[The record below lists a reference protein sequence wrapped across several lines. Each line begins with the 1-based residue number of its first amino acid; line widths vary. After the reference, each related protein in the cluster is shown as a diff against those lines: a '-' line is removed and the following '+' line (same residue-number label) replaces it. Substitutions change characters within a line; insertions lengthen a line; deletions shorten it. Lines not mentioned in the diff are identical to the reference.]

1 MIHLEEVKNNGEI
14 QEFIKKA
21 DKYLEVIG
29 YTEHGS
35 RHSNIV
41 AGAAKAIMLRLG
53 YSEEEAELA
62 AIAGYLHD
70 IGNVVNR
77 DKHPQTGAIIAYTI
91 LHKSMPP
98 EDLTRVIAA
107 IGNHEEPFSPTDIIG
122 AAMVIADKA
131 DVHRSR
137 VKNRDK
143 RTFDIHDR
151 VNYAVEKSYV
161 YVSSKSKIIRLDI
174 MIDTKIS
181 NVMDYFEI
189 FLDRMN
195 TCKKAAKFLGC
206 QFDLVI
212 NKRKLD

>member
-1 MIHLEEVKNNGEI
+1 MVYLEEIKNNKEV

-21 DKYLEVIG
+21 DQYLEVIG

-35 RHSNIV
+35 RHSGIV
-41 AGAAKAIMLRLG
+41 AGASRDIMLRLG
-53 YSEEEAELA
+53 YGKEDAELA

-91 LHKSMPP
+91 LHRVMKP

-107 IGNHEEPFSPTDIIG
+107 IGNHEEPFMPTDVIS
-122 AAMVIADKA
+122 AAMTIADKA

-137 VKNRDK
+137 VKNQDK

-161 YVSSKSKIIRLDI
+161 NVNSRKKIIQLDI
-174 MIDTKIS
+174 KIDNKIS
-181 NVMDYFEI
+181 SVMDYFEI
-189 FLDRMN
+189 FLDRMI
-195 TCKKAAKFLGC
+195 TCRKAAKFLGC
-206 QFDLVI
+206 SFDLII
-212 NKRKLD
+212 NRRKLD